1 MGLALYQIRKSKRA
15 SYSYQPRRQA
25 YCRNGFNSYI
35 VAMIKIQPYHDR
47 RRTLELSFDGP
58 IPRTRLAEPQPAAK
72 PANAYSLARQIAERR
87 RKLPASQARTDEI
100 LARLCRHLSWLVRHD
115 RQRHGMALGR

>member
-1 MGLALYQIRKSKRA
+1 MTEL
-15 SYSYQPRRQA
+15 
-25 YCRNGFNSYI
+25 
-35 VAMIKIQPYHDR
+35 QPYHDR

-58 IPRTRLAEPQPAAK
+58 IPRARLAEQEPPAK
-72 PANAYSLARQIAERR
+72 PANAYNLTRQIAERR

-115 RQRHGMALGR
+115 RQRSSTALGR